1 MVPGECGWGGGVSKR
16 GRGEKGTREG
26 TRKGK
31 EQREQRES
39 RGQAQEIL
47 FQIT

>member
-1 MVPGECGWGGGVSKR
+1 MPGECGWGGGVGKR
-16 GRGEKGTREG
+16 GRGETGTREG
-26 TRKGK
+26 SRKGK
-31 EQREQRES
+31 EQRES